1 MRTLQSYRGSRDSEP
16 GSRSSPGFRG
26 PAAGAGGLP
35 LPVWPAAIALF
46 TAALAGCAQGDDVGR
61 GPAGLWRDPPL
72 LEPAGEDPPADA
84 ATSTMA
90 EPRVDHDA
98 VVLHSGKVL
107 VFGGATRILVEPEP
121 LRLFEDTL
129 LTSTALYDPATGTWA
144 PAAPRAITGSVPASR
159 VMVLQD
165 GRVLVASGVSFEL
178 YNPAL
183 DVWTST
189 ARMPTARAASTCGTA
204 MLADGRVLVAGG
216 RVLQGPSPS
225 RGVAEIYDPAT
236 NTWSATTPM
245 LTAMNAVRGAI
256 SLKDG
261 RVLVSDGVSRSEL
274 FDPVSAT
281 WTLGPSLRF
290 KDIVSLSDGKVL
302 MILRHDGPDAFSSVY
317 DPVTDTQTEMPPF
330 ALPAASGL
338 VSPAL
343 TALRDGRALFT
354 GGYTPETNSE
364 ACIGTSHPWDC
375 PVYYKYSGAVW
386 MFDPVAQRWTPAAP
400 MRLPRAGHTATQ
412 LLDGAVLIAGGD
424 VVDIVVIPG
433 LVSTTNAELYV
444 LSTSPLGAPCDDGAS
459 CDSGFCVDG
468 VCCDAACDAGPC
480 DACVVVAGASED
492 GRCAPLTG
500 TACDDRDACTDG
512 DICQAGAC
520 AAGAVDICGSGGE
533 GGSAGAGGSSVG
545 EGGSAGAGGSSV
557 GEGGSAGAGGSSVGE
572 GGSAGAGGS
581 GGADGSAGAGGSSVG
596 EGGSAGAG
604 GSGTAGSAGEGGSSS
619 DGAGSTS
626 QSSGGD
632 PEPSSGGDGDH
643 AGGGGAGAGAPDG
656 GGDTSMSCRVAS
668 PGQAPPRWLGA
679 LSLLGVLG
687 LRRRRSGGR

>member
-1 MRTLQSYRGSRDSEP
+1 MRTLPSYRGPRDSGP
-16 GSRSSPGFRG
+16 GSRSSLGIRG
-26 PAAGAGGLP
+26 AAAGAGGLP

-84 ATSTMA
+84 VTSTMP

-107 VFGGATRILVEPEP
+107 VLGGATRILVEPEP

-129 LTSTALYDPATGTWA
+129 LTSTALYDPATETWA
-144 PAAPRAITGSVPASR
+144 PAAPRAITGSVPTSP

-178 YNPAL
+178 YDPAL

-216 RVLQGPSPS
+216 KVLQGPSPS

-236 NTWSATTPM
+236 DTWSATTPM
-245 LTAMNAVRGAI
+245 LAAMDAVRGAI

-261 RVLVSDGVSRSEL
+261 RVLVSDGLSRSEL

-281 WTLGPSLRF
+281 WTLGPTLRF

-317 DPVTDTQTEMPPF
+317 DPVTDTQTVMPPF
-330 ALPAASGL
+330 ALPAASGI

-343 TALRDGRALFT
+343 RALRDGRALFT
-354 GGYTPETNSE
+354 GGYTPETSSE

-375 PVYYKYSGAVW
+375 PVYYKFSGAVW
-386 MFDPVAQRWTPAAP
+386 MFDPVAQRWSPAAP

-492 GRCAPLTG
+492 GRCVSLTG
-500 TACDDRDACTDG
+500 TACDDGDACTDG

-533 GGSAGAGGSSVG
+533 GGSGGAGGSG
-545 EGGSAGAGGSSV
+545 
-557 GEGGSAGAGGSSVGE
+557 VGE

-581 GGADGSAGAGGSSVG
+581 GAG

-604 GSGTAGSAGEGGSSS
+604 GRGTGGSAGEGGSSS
-619 DGAGSTS
+619 AGAGSTS

-643 AGGGGAGAGAPDG
+643 TGGGGAGAGATDG

>member
-16 GSRSSPGFRG
+16 GSRGSLGFRG
-26 PAAGAGGLP
+26 AAAGAGRLP
-35 LPVWPAAIALF
+35 PPVWPAAIALF

-61 GPAGLWRDPPL
+61 GPDGLWRDPPL

-84 ATSTMA
+84 ATSTMP

-121 LRLFEDTL
+121 LRLYEDTL

-144 PAAPRAITGSVPASR
+144 PAAPRAITGSVPTSR

-178 YNPAL
+178 YDPAL

-216 RVLQGPSPS
+216 KVLEGPSPS

-245 LTAMNAVRGAI
+245 LTAMAAVRGAI
-256 SLKDG
+256 SLNDG

-302 MILRHDGPDAFSSVY
+302 MILRRDGPDAFSSVY
-317 DPVTDTQTEMPPF
+317 DPVTGTQTEMPPF
-330 ALPAASGL
+330 ALPAASGI

-354 GGYTPETNSE
+354 GGYTPETDFE
-364 ACIGTSHPWDC
+364 ACIGTSDPWDC
-375 PVYYKYSGAVW
+375 PVDYKYSGAVW
-386 MFDPVAQRWTPAAP
+386 MFDPVALRWSPAAP

-424 VVDIVVIPG
+424 FVDIVNIPG

-444 LSTSPLGAPCDDGAS
+444 LSTSPLGAPCDDGVS

-500 TACDDRDACTDG
+500 TACDDGDACTDG
-512 DICQAGAC
+512 DTCQAGAC

-533 GGSAGAGGSSVG
+533 GGSAGAGGSG
-545 EGGSAGAGGSSV
+545 V

-581 GGADGSAGAGGSSVG
+581 GVGEGGSAGAAGSGGADGSAGAGGRG
-596 EGGSAGAG
+596 TGA
-604 GSGTAGSAGEGGSSS
+604 SAGEGGSSS

-643 AGGGGAGAGAPDG
+643 AGGGGAGAGAPDD